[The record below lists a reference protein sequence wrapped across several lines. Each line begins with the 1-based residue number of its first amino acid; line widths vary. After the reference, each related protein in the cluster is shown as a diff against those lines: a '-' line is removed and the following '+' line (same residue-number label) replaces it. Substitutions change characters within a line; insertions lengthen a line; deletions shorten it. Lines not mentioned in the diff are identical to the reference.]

1 MENKHL
7 IDLSLKYDLNAEE
20 ISKLVSIV
28 YQAGVNDMESRD
40 FKRIT
45 SYICEAK
52 ILAMPPEEIIEELK
66 RKGLISE

>member
-7 IDLSLKYDLNAEE
+7 IDLSLKYDLNGAE

-28 YQAGVNDMESRD
+28 YQAGVTDMESRE
-40 FKRIT
+40 FKRVT
-45 SYICEAK
+45 SYICESK
-52 ILAMPPEEIIEELK
+52 ILAMPPEEIIEDLK